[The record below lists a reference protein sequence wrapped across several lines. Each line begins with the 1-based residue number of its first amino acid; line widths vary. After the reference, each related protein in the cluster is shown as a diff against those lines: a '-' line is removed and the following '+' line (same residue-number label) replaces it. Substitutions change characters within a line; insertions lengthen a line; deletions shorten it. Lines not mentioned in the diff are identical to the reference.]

1 MMDEIRSLEN
11 IHVGA
16 RCCARENVEKHVSG
30 ELPVEELEMPHE
42 LLWVCELLAAAGH
55 APRRCS
61 ELPAAERWPT
71 SPFQAQPRP
80 R

>member
-1 MMDEIRSLEN
+1 
-11 IHVGA
+11 
-16 RCCARENVEKHVSG
+16 
-30 ELPVEELEMPHE
+30 MPHE

-71 SPFQAQPRP
+71 SPFSGPATPQVTGIMLAEDLPEVDAVP
-80 R
+80 KVLVV